1 MANDTGPIEGVAEV
15 KGGFLQSVLDIF
27 IDPMKVF
34 PRIRAGLTWWKP
46 FILTAIIGI
55 INGYLMLPFQAKR
68 IELNPQGLSPEQV
81 EAGIERVQKFGFVG
95 LLFTPIIFI
104 IIYLVMAGIAHIVIN
119 IMSSEANY
127 KKTLSLVSYAGL
139 ISILGQ
145 IVTTVI
151 LRMRGL
157 EGIETMSDMKVSLSL
172 AAFFPGLE
180 GAGYALL
187 ESLSIFSIWY
197 YILFLLGTSVIF
209 RMSRSRAL
217 GPVIVMWLISFLF
230 VYLGTVFGGM

>member
-1 MANDTGPIEGVAEV
+1 MTNETGTNEGAVEV
-15 KGGFLQSVLDIF
+15 RGGFLHSILDIF

-46 FILTAIIGI
+46 FVLTAVIGI
-55 INGYLMLPFQAKR
+55 INAYFMLPFQLKR
-68 IELNPQGLSPEQV
+68 IELNPSDLSPEQI
-81 EAGIERVQKFGFVG
+81 EASIERVQKFGFVG
-95 LLFTPIIFI
+95 LIFTPIVFI
-104 IIYLVMAGIAHIVIN
+104 IIYLIMAGISHIVIN
-119 IMSSEANY
+119 IMSSEANF

-145 IVTTVI
+145 IISTVI

-180 GAGYALL
+180 GAGYAFL

-209 RMSRSRAL
+209 RMSRGRAL
-217 GPVIVMWLISFLF
+217 VPVIVMWLISFLF
-230 VYLGTVFGGM
+230 VFLGTAFGGM